1 MKRTIATDPAGRSG
15 PVGAASSH
23 DSESSDPPI
32 AIIRVHYPLT
42 AGRMI
47 LRCEPGWTTDIEA
60 DRASRNR
67 ELHEFR
73 LPLAGPFTYFKPLIV
88 DDGAQRWSMGDNYLA
103 LASRKAAVDIYPY
116 FRADETCS
124 ACELRE
130 LADETGRTHT
140 FRVFYPPGYH
150 ENTLRRYPVLY
161 MQDGQNLFFPN
172 EAFGGQHW
180 RVAETLGVLDAMN
193 ACEQAI
199 VVGIYPSARER
210 DYTQPGY
217 DAYGRFLVQALKPHV
232 DLDFRTLT
240 GPQHTA
246 VMGSSLGGVV
256 SFYLGWQYPHV
267 FGMAACMS
275 STFGWRDDL
284 RQRVVREPRRNLRI
298 YLDSGWPRDNY
309 EVTRDMR
316 TLLHDR
322 GFREGIDL
330 HYYAFPEATHN
341 ERAWAM
347 RCHLPFQ
354 LFFGQT
360 ASMHAPADTASMRM
374 EATP

>member
-1 MKRTIATDPAGRSG
+1 MTNIT
-15 PVGAASSH
+15 
-23 DSESSDPPI
+23 
-32 AIIRVHYPLT
+32 IRVHYPLA
-42 AGRMI
+42 AGRI
-47 LRCEPGWTTDIEA
+47 VLRCEPHWTVDIEPQRSSA
-60 DRASRNR
+60 NG

-73 LPLAGPFTYFKPLIV
+73 LPLVGQFTYFKAIMV
-88 DDGAQRWSMGDNYLA
+88 YRTERRWSVGDNYLA
-103 LASRKAAVDIYPY
+103 LASHKGALDVYPY
-116 FRADETCS
+116 FRADELCS
-124 ACELRE
+124 ACDLRE
-130 LADETGRTHT
+130 ARDDSGRQHS

-172 EAFGGQHW
+172 EAFAGQHW
-180 RVAETLGVLDAMN
+180 HVAETLTALDSMN

-199 VVGIYPSARER
+199 VVGIYPNARER

-217 DAYGRFLVQALKPHV
+217 DAYGRFLVDTLKPRI
-232 DLDFRTLT
+232 DGEFRTLT

-256 SFYLGWQYPHV
+256 SFYLAWQYPEV

-284 RQRVVREPRRNLRI
+284 KQRVAHEPRRNVRF

-316 TLLHDR
+316 ILLADR
-322 GFREGIDL
+322 GYKEGVDL
-330 HYYAFPEATHN
+330 HYYAFPQAMHN
-341 ERAWAM
+341 EQAWAM

-354 LFFGQT
+354 LFFGRS
-360 ASMHAPADTASMRM
+360 ASIAMPAAAQLLSR
-374 EATP
+374 EATQ